1 MKDVLLDENFDLAIK
16 DGDFVFG
23 ESTKQNQILL
33 LLARKGE
40 FKNWLLAGVGLK
52 DMYDDE
58 DPKKILIE
66 AKHQFED
73 DGMEVD
79 SIKLESNGDLTIEAN
94 YK

>member
-1 MKDVLLDENFDLAIK
+1 MEDILLDKNFDLAIK

-23 ESTKQNQILL
+23 ESSKQNQLL
-33 LLARKGE
+33 LLLTRKGE
-40 FKNWLLAGVGLK
+40 WKNHLLAGVGLK

-58 DPKKILIE
+58 DPKKVLIE

-73 DGMEVD
+73 DGMEVK
-79 SIKLESNGDLTIEAN
+79 SIKLESNGDLKIDAN